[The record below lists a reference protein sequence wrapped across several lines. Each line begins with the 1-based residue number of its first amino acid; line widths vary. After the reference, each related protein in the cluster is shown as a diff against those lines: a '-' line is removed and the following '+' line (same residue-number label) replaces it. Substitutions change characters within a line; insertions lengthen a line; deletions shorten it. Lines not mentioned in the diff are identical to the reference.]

1 MNIHKQIR
9 FLILLPLIIT
19 CFGLQNAYSD
29 NHDGKEA
36 SDVYLAYI
44 ESAQK
49 ADSFDDITSYWAGWM
64 AESFDRGSDEQK
76 KARMERLK
84 NSAADKK
91 DAKVVGTKKEI
102 TFFLSGRD

>member
-49 ADSFDDITSYWAGWM
+49 ADSFGEEMPEVLQKPWEGWC
-64 AESFDRGSDEQK
+64 Q
-76 KARMERLK
+76 
-84 NSAADKK
+84 
-91 DAKVVGTKKEI
+91 
-102 TFFLSGRD
+102 